1 MSTFSSN
8 KESSFKIW
16 LKTGRQESH
25 RAETKV
31 KMSSDWWI
39 RMTANGICRICDKD
53 DTHFLCGKWLG
64 WPTLRQWCSFLS
76 LAPFSVIYRTASC
89 VLIVGHV
96 SYKHR
101 QISNETQ
108 ICLLACKSKSTVE
121 WSSTI
126 DICHC
131 SPESNPKQE
140 TTTSQWVTKKYGAV
154 PIGRGREFSFTRNE
168 SLLPVCND
176 EGKPVTLCLLGCANR
191 DAMVTP
197 PVCP

>member
-53 DTHFLCGKWLG
+53 NTHFLCGKWLG

-96 SYKHR
+96 SSKHR

-140 TTTSQWVTKKYGAV
+140 TTRSYEEIWSSAHRQGGGESFFSREMNPSFRCVMMRGNQSRFVCWVVQTEM
-154 PIGRGREFSFTRNE
+154 PW
-168 SLLPVCND
+168 
-176 EGKPVTLCLLGCANR
+176 
-191 DAMVTP
+191 
-197 PVCP
+197 